1 MKLLSDQIF
10 DVDMF
15 TSHVRVLL
23 AATGG
28 TSHCPVSHTVAIT
41 VDIRNHVTLCL
52 KLIHISHKADTHIRT
67 KQKMCSKL
75 LGFWNLR
82 QVLV

>member
-10 DVDMF
+10 DIHMF
-15 TSHVRVLL
+15 TCHVGVLL

-41 VDIRNHVTLCL
+41 ADTRNHVT
-52 KLIHISHKADTHIRT
+52 
-67 KQKMCSKL
+67 
-75 LGFWNLR
+75 
-82 QVLV
+82 